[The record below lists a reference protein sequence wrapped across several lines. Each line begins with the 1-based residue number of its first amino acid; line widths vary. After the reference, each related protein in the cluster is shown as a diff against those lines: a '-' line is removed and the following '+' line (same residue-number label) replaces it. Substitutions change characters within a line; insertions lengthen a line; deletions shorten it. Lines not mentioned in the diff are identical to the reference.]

1 MGDVEDVS
9 AIAENLE
16 LNAREQVRFDLH
28 LEDVKKYAVKANFW
42 AMLNIIWQII
52 FFWGLVVLALNT
64 GKTYSEQYAPSM
76 LSFFNYMDQ
85 IISPMNLFVAIVG
98 PISFFLM
105 IYTGIIRRKWE
116 GKLTRASA
124 YALAF
129 LSNIEHREFMALE
142 DKKDQKRE
150 QVIQERKDKLKEALE
165 AGKMKKHIYDQNI
178 KKIEA
183 LEKDDK
189 DKKEKQTLKEAK
201 DKKPKKE
208 NKK

>member
-1 MGDVEDVS
+1 MGDIEDVS

-28 LEDVKKYAVKANFW
+28 LENIKEYNKKADFW
-42 AMLNIIWQII
+42 VMLNIIWQII

-64 GKTYSEQYAPSM
+64 GKLYSEEFVPSM
-76 LSFFNYMDQ
+76 VSFFTQVDK
-85 IISPMNLFVAIVG
+85 IISPMNIFVAIVG

-105 IYTGIIRRKWE
+105 IYTGILRRKWE

-129 LSNIEHREFMALE
+129 LANIEHREFTALTNRRE
-142 DKKDQKRE
+142 QKRE
-150 QVIQERKDKLKEALE
+150 QVIQEKKNKLKEAFE
-165 AGKMKKHIYDQNI
+165 AGRLSKQLYEQNL
-178 KKIEA
+178 KRIEA
-183 LEKDDK
+183 MEKDNN
-189 DKKEKQTLKEAK
+189 LN
-201 DKKPKKE
+201 KE